1 MINLILS
8 VLDEFN
14 QLCCTDDWPTVR
26 IAFIKMFSLTFLMN
40 QKRESNIDFNTEP
53 SLRSFMN
60 RKLSFL
66 AKYTTMALS
75 NQLEIV
81 LNDLPNEV
89 AGFLMKNVKLDSDK
103 DDVLNFCDSI
113 ENQIALVQNQSSTL
127 KNQPLE
133 PEEYTTGTIA
143 QLERSNEINSMSFA
157 EELMELQDNRP
168 KENVAGPSRF
178 VSNDLVLNKSTE
190 IIDSDQSSNSS
201 QISSSS
207 RYSLRSRR

>member
-89 AGFLMKNVKLDSDK
+89 AALLMKNVKLDSDK

-133 PEEYTTGTIA
+133 PEEYTGGAIA
-143 QLERSNEINSMSFA
+143 QWERSNEVNSMSLA
-157 EELMELQDNRP
+157 EELQDNRP

-190 IIDSDQSSNSS
+190 IIDSDQSSNRS

>member
-40 QKRESNIDFNTEP
+40 QKRESDIDCNTEP

-89 AGFLMKNVKLDSDK
+89 AALLMKNVKLDSDK
-103 DDVLNFCDSI
+103 GDVLNLCDSI

-127 KNQPLE
+127 KNQPIE
-133 PEEYTTGTIA
+133 PEEYTAGTIA
-143 QLERSNEINSMSFA
+143 QLER
-157 EELMELQDNRP
+157 
-168 KENVAGPSRF
+168 
-178 VSNDLVLNKSTE
+178 
-190 IIDSDQSSNSS
+190 
-201 QISSSS
+201 
-207 RYSLRSRR
+207 